1 MWTAIL
7 TILKSP
13 KNIALLVCAVAIIA
27 LLAGAGYYKMRAD
40 TLNERLSMAK
50 SLMTAQAEQI
60 EQYSALMAAIKAH
73 DARIAA
79 LTTETRKATQAIAS
93 LKIEGKC
100 IKDESYY
107 FIADDIAARF
117 NTGVRKAND

>member
-7 TILKSP
+7 AILKSP
-13 KNIALLVCAVAIIA
+13 KNIALLICAVLIIA
-27 LLAGAGYYKMRAD
+27 LLAGAGYYKLRTD
-40 TLNERLSMAK
+40 TLNERLALAK
-50 SLMTAQAEQI
+50 SLMNAQAEQI
-60 EQYSALMAAIKAH
+60 EQYSTLMAAIKAH

-79 LTTETRKATQAIAS
+79 LTAETRKTTQAIQS

-117 NTGVRKAND
+117 NRVRKADD